1 MSGKLN
7 LVAYIHKIST
17 QAGSRFMQRLSIMQ
31 ELNLSAELQEKA
43 GHVQEILN

>member
-17 QAGSRFMQRLSIMQ
+17 RGGSRFMQRLSIMQ
-31 ELNLSAELQEKA
+31 ELNLRAELQEKA